1 MNTDT
6 LSNQPRLADPVAN
19 AAERGN
25 HLAGPKPGAA
35 LDGLAT
41 VAQDLRDQ
49 AAPLLARAT
58 EQAAALAQRGVDSV
72 HETSLRLR
80 ERAHQASDRTL
91 DYIRA
96 EPVKAT
102 LIAAAT
108 GAALM
113 ALVMLLSRSR
123 EHA

>member
-6 LSNQPRLADPVAN
+6 LSNQPRLSDPKAH
-19 AAERGN
+19 AAEHGIN
-25 HLAGPKPGAA
+25 SAGPLPGNA
-35 LDGLAT
+35 LGGLAA
-41 VAQDLRDQ
+41 VAHDLHDQ

-58 EQAAALAQRGVDSV
+58 EQAGALAQRGVDSV
-72 HETSLRLR
+72 RDTSVRLR
-80 ERAHQASDRTL
+80 ERAQRASDSTL

-113 ALVMLLSRSR
+113 ALVALLSRSR
-123 EHA
+123 ERT

>member
-6 LSNQPRLADPVAN
+6 LSNQPRLSDPKVHAN
-19 AAERGN
+19 EHGIN
-25 HLAGPKPGAA
+25 SAGPLPGTA
-35 LDGLAT
+35 LDGLTA
-41 VAQDLRDQ
+41 VAHDLRAQ

-58 EQAAALAQRGVDSV
+58 EQAGALAQRGVDSV
-72 HETSLRLR
+72 RDTSLRLR

-113 ALVMLLSRSR
+113 ALVALLSRSR
-123 EHA
+123 ERS

>member
-1 MNTDT
+1 MTPIMQ
-6 LSNQPRLADPVAN
+6 SNQPLLPDAMAHAADHGSNSV
-19 AAERGN
+19 
-25 HLAGPKPGAA
+25 GPLPGTA
-35 LDGLAT
+35 LDGLAS
-41 VAQDLRDQ
+41 VAHDLREQ

-58 EQAAALAQRGVDSV
+58 EQAGALAQRGMDSV
-72 HETSLRLR
+72 RDTSLRLR
-80 ERAHQASDRTL
+80 ERAQRASDSTL

-113 ALVMLLSRSR
+113 ALVALLSRSR
-123 EHA
+123 ERA